1 MAKDLATADIV
12 TALLKNQHILCVV
25 NGSVKRITLDDL
37 MDSINSGDEQLLRS
51 VAWGVPLKQNVQS
64 SPIWGRIGN
73 TNLYAQ
79 YKSQV
84 GRYMLKNNGKGAKLS
99 VSDSHYYADGTTVDF
114 SIGHTIVKAPRLYLL
129 VKDDPTTNIPILWG
143 SMLPIGGFYID
154 MCAGA
159 FLGSIQNGKLVSR
172 PGVAPTASKTISQF
186 FDAAQQNGPD
196 FGLVDYDWARWFV
209 AMNLFEFGN
218 PNVQGNIGNGVTGT
232 NNSSDYTTPWS
243 WNLGDTLSLGDAC
256 GKVDKAWTNSGGT
269 AVQNASH
276 VSLFGSEDN
285 FCFWQMLQG
294 IYCGSSSNSG
304 QDGTEVFVYKGNRL
318 PTSAEL
324 ATHPA
329 GDYRTITRLTTEG
342 YIKKMLLGQ
351 HFDIFASATG
361 GGGDSYWCDYQYAN
375 NTGQLVLLG
384 GDANR
389 GASCG
394 LGYVYSYRA
403 FSFSNAGYGSRLAY
417 YGDIDLV
424 DGADLATA

>member
-1 MAKDLATADIV
+1 MKRILLMIAVAACTILAKADIADTLALSDV
-12 TALLKNQHILCVV
+12 TVTGIKQGTV
-25 NGSVKRITLDDL
+25 NNSAPAAIT
-37 MDSINSGDEQLLRS
+37 
-51 VAWGVPLKQNVQS
+51 VAT
-64 SPIWGRIGN
+64 R
-73 TNLYAQ
+73 
-79 YKSQV
+79 
-84 GRYMLKNNGKGAKLS
+84 
-99 VSDSHYYADGTTVDF
+99 
-114 SIGHTIVKAPRLYLL
+114 
-129 VKDDPTTNIPILWG
+129 PTLE
-143 SMLPIGGFYID
+143 S
-154 MCAGA
+154 
-159 FLGSIQNGKLVSR
+159 
-172 PGVAPTASKTISQF
+172 
-186 FDAAQQNGPD
+186 
-196 FGLVDYDWARWFV
+196 
-209 AMNLFEFGN
+209 
-218 PNVQGNIGNGVTGT
+218 NGVTGT

-304 QDGTEVFVYKGNRL
+304 QDGTEVFIYKGNRL
-318 PTSAEL
+318 PTSTEL

-342 YIKKMLLGQ
+342 YINKMLLGQ

-375 NTGQLVLLG
+375 DTGQLVLLG
-384 GDANR
+384 GDAR
-389 GASCG
+389 SGAACG
-394 LGYVYSYRA
+394 LSYVYSRNV
-403 FSFSNAGYGSRLAY
+403 FSLSYASYGSRLAY